1 MGKQAGSLRHSR
13 RGLTLMEVMVSVT
26 LVTIVVLAALMVR
39 YYAVKH
45 AVRADAYETAAR
57 IGQLFLEGWR
67 STEWDTYEPY
77 SILSTQVQMTG
88 AGTGGTGP
96 DVTADGFTAYKSP
109 AGVLY
114 YDVVQ
119 RNRHYHVA
127 LGYQIKNAD
136 PSGYTEY
143 VIHVSV
149 GFLNNYGPWGGTGPV
164 NYVKLTSLR

>member
-1 MGKQAGSLRHSR
+1 
-13 RGLTLMEVMVSVT
+13 MVSISVVT
-26 LVTIVVLAALMVR
+26 VVILAALMVR
-39 YYAVKH
+39 YYVVRQ

-88 AGTGGTGP
+88 STSGGSGP

-109 AGVLY
+109 AGVLCY
-114 YDVVQ
+114 NVVQ

-127 LGYQIKNAD
+127 LGYKIKNAD

-149 GFLNNYGPWGGTGPV
+149 GFLNNYTVWDSAAHI
-164 NYVKLTSLR
+164 NYVKLTSQR